1 MKFSVSPCW
10 GLIAILVLSMKIE
23 QTVRTSDTIK
33 TCGNLECQGH
43 LKAFRLY
50 KNEEAQK
57 MLVTVTSQPNR
68 RTYWNV
74 RK

>member
-1 MKFSVSPCW
+1 VKFSVSPCW

-23 QTVRTSDTIK
+23 RNVRNSDTTK
-33 TCGNLECQGH
+33 ACSNSECQVH
-43 LKAFRLY
+43 MKAFRLY